1 MWTRGEPELDLA
13 VVISPVGG
21 KLSRQHLRE

>member
-1 MWTRGEPELDLA
+1 MWTLGEPELDLA

>member
-13 VVISPVGG
+13 VVIGPVGG
-21 KLSRQHLRE
+21 KLSQQHLRA